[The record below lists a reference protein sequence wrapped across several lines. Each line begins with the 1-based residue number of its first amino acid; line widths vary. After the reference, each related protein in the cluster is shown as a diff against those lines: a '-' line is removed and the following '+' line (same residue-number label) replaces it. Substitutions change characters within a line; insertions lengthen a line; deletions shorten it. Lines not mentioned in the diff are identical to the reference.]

1 MKKKL
6 VSLFLTIAMAATL
19 LAGCGNDSQ
28 TGSNGQTQGSQEE
41 NKDGEDANAG
51 AANKAD
57 GEDKE
62 DASDANG
69 GEDAGSDGAAGSMEG
84 KKVGFTVPSVGND
97 FMLAVTEAVKA
108 ALEAQGA
115 TCQVDA
121 ADGDVTKQ
129 IEQIENYATMGMDL
143 IVVFPING
151 EALTSVGQKVMNE
164 GIPVFAF
171 AMEIPDG
178 ATTQMLSAEEGD
190 MGAAC
195 VEMTNAWIDKTFPD
209 AGDGEVKVYLLASSY
224 SPEAVERCDAMR
236 AIKDNPKVT
245 VIEEETEDWNSVDAA
260 RTRIENAF
268 LTNPDINLVMAA
280 NGTSALG
287 VESYMAS
294 SDCPI
299 DDLSKF
305 GIFTVDETEEIVAKI
320 KASANDESVLR
331 GTVSMGSIED
341 TVNDFMSA
349 ASPILTGQEPIPV
362 WNGGCK
368 SITADTLAE

>member
-28 TGSNGQTQGSQEE
+28 TGSNDQTQGSQEE

-51 AANKAD
+51 DAGSEDKAD
-57 GEDKE
+57 GEDN
-62 DASDANG
+62 A
-69 GEDAGSDGAAGSMEG
+69 DAGENPSDGVAASMEG

-97 FMLAVTEAVKA
+97 FMLALTEAVKA
-108 ALEAQGA
+108 ALEEQGA

-151 EALTSVGQKVMNE
+151 EALTSVGQKIMNE
-164 GIPVFAF
+164 GTPVFAF

-209 AGDGEVKVYLLASSY
+209 AGDGEVKVYLLSSSY

-268 LTNPDINLVMAA
+268 LTNPDINLVVAA

-294 SDCPI
+294 SDCPVE
-299 DDLSKF
+299 DLSKF

-362 WNGGCK
+362 WNGACK
-368 SITADTLAE
+368 TITADTLAE